1 MYEEVK
7 EKIKISE
14 GFSATGYFL
23 EYKGANGETI
33 KEDFMT
39 IGWGHRV
46 VDGDPYEPGVEYP
59 KEVLEQQFEKSFTCL
74 SSCSRK
80 IYR

>member
-46 VDGDPYEPGVEYP
+46 VDGDPYEPELNIQKKY
-59 KEVLEQQFEKSFTCL
+59 
-74 SSCSRK
+74 
-80 IYR
+80 